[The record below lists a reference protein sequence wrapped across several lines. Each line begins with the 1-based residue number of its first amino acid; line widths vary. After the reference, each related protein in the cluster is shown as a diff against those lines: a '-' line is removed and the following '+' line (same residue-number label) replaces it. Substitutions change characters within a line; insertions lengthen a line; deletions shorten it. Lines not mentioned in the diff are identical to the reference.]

1 MDIMKTLLRFND
13 KSNPETIKKPVYLV
27 DTDIRRLV
35 SCMNLNEYKTYAS
48 AKGIPFPWI
57 TCRHTLL
64 SGQNSIK
71 RQRWKVFFARMP
83 SQRVQYYGG
92 DGT

>member
-48 AKGIPFPWI
+48 CQGHTFPVDN
-57 TCRHTLL
+57 HTLL